1 MGLSIS
7 NDLQIT
13 ETYVDP
19 NNDFIAFSLAVIIII
34 IIFVYIYKLNY

>member
-19 NNDFIAFSLAVIIII
+19 NNDFIAFSLAVIIK
-34 IIFVYIYKLNY
+34 IFIYKYKINY